1 MTTSDSPPRPSAL
14 IPADDAAAVLGIG
27 VKRFKNAVDAK
38 QMGRMWLMQI
48 GNTTYV
54 HRHHL
59 EAFVAG
65 RPDTDTFTN

>member
-1 MTTSDSPPRPSAL
+1 MSTSITPQGPSAL
-14 IPADDAAAVLGIG
+14 IPVDAAAAILGVG

-59 EAFVAG
+59 DAFVAG
-65 RPDTDTFTN
+65 KSDLEQLNN